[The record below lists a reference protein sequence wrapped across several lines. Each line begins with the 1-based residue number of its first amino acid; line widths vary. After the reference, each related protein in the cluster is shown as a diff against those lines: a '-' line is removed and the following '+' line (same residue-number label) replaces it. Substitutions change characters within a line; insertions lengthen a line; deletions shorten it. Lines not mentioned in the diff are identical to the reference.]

1 MNRRQS
7 GVALLTVLLLV
18 AVMSVLLVSLLD
30 DIRFGV
36 RRAGN
41 AQAQSQAQWY
51 ALGAESL
58 ARSRLHAL
66 GARDRQRTTLDGDWN
81 DRPFLF
87 PIEGGLI
94 RARLSDQSA
103 CFNLNSVVQGAEEQ
117 LYRRDTG
124 ARQFIALA
132 RGVGIAPQ
140 RAGELAD
147 ALADWIDSDQ
157 AAGPLGAEDSHY
169 LRLRK
174 PYRTSGTLLAEVS
187 ELRAIRGF
195 DETSYRLL
203 RPHVC
208 ALPSPELS
216 PINVNTLGRDDAILL
231 VMISEGRLG
240 LAAARSA
247 IERRPADGWRDFA
260 TFWATPSLAGLSPG
274 NDTLQQLSLRTK
286 YFGLHAEVQYLDAD
300 VVLSTL
306 FEVDAAGE
314 VIALARRWTPDP

>member
-1 MNRRQS
+1 MSRRQS

-18 AVMSVLLVSLLD
+18 AVMSVLLVSVLD

-41 AQAQSQAQWY
+41 AHAQSQAQWY

-58 ARSRLHAL
+58 ARSRLNTLA
-66 GARDRQRTTLDGDWN
+66 ARDRQRTTLDGDWN

-87 PIEGGLI
+87 PIEDGVI
-94 RARLSDQSA
+94 RARLRDQSN
-103 CFNLNSVVQGAEEQ
+103 CFNLNSVVEGAEEQ
-117 LYRRDTG
+117 LYRRETG
-124 ARQFIALA
+124 ARQFVALA

-174 PYRTSGTLLAEVS
+174 PFRTSGTLLAEVS

-195 DETSYRLL
+195 DEPTYRLL

-208 ALPSPELS
+208 ALPSLELS
-216 PINVNTLGRDDAILL
+216 PVNINTLGRDDGLML
-231 VMISEGRLG
+231 VMISEGQLS
-240 LAAARSA
+240 LAAARSVIA
-247 IERRPADGWRDFA
+247 RRPADGWRDFA
-260 TFWATPSLAGLSPG
+260 TFWATPAMAGLSPG
-274 NDTLQQLSLRTK
+274 NDALQQLSLRTR
-286 YFGLHAEVQYLDAD
+286 YFGLHAEVRYLDAD

-306 FEVDAAGE
+306 FEIDAAGE
-314 VIALARRWTPDP
+314 VTSLARRWTPDP

>member
-18 AVMSVLLVSLLD
+18 AVMSVLLVSVLD

-58 ARSRLHAL
+58 ARSRLQAL
-66 GARDRQRTTLDGDWN
+66 AARDRQRTTLEGDWN
-81 DRPFLF
+81 DRPFVF
-87 PIEGGLI
+87 PIEDGLI
-94 RARLSDQSA
+94 RARISDQSA
-103 CFNLNSVVQGAEEQ
+103 CFNLNSVVEGAEEQ

-124 ARQFIALA
+124 VRQFVALA
-132 RGVGIAPQ
+132 RGLGIAPQ
-140 RAGELAD
+140 RASELAD

-157 AAGPLGAEDSHY
+157 ATGPLGAEDSHY
-169 LRLRK
+169 LRRRE
-174 PYRTSGTLLAEVS
+174 PYRTSGTLLAEAS

-195 DETSYRLL
+195 DDAVYRQL

-216 PINVNTLGRDDAILL
+216 PVNINTLDRDDALML
-231 VMISEGRLG
+231 VMISEGQLG
-240 LAAARSA
+240 LAAARSV
-247 IERRPADGWRDFA
+247 IERRPAGGWRDFA
-260 TFWATPSLAGLSPG
+260 TFWATPAMAALNPG
-274 NDTLQQLSLRTK
+274 NDALQQLSLRTK

-300 VVLSTL
+300 VVLSAL
-306 FEVDAAGE
+306 LEIDAAGE
-314 VIALARRWTPDP
+314 VRSLARRWTPDT